1 MCPVLTLALGTVLG
15 AGSREDSQEANED
28 SQEKNGMMVLP
39 QTDVAPE
46 SDPLQ
51 PAFLLQLIKL
61 LRRKETLLKSAKQYN
76 NSMRDLRLQGEH
88 KHQVPTNGVGAS
100 VGEDDAPSALASR
113 GLPDRP
119 RGLGCEKEN
128 ERLIKRE
135 YAWTVVQVDRANFQL
150 RNALWGVAMGL
161 HAQPASSLSSVRRG
175 RYGKEADDSNAS
187 RLDNQ
192 HFDEASARDSLMALS
207 RGERVERPGGGGG
220 GTNHN
225 KCRNAM
231 VVKCTDNASAL
242 IHAVTASVES
252 DNGSQSGTSSKLGTA
267 ACARLRKCTNNASS
281 DSRCN
286 CLC

>member
-1 MCPVLTLALGTVLG
+1 
-15 AGSREDSQEANED
+15 
-28 SQEKNGMMVLP
+28 MMVLP

-100 VGEDDAPSALASR
+100 VGEADAPSALASR
-113 GLPDRP
+113 GLPDKP
-119 RGLGCEKEN
+119 RGLGCENEN

-192 HFDEASARDSLMALS
+192 HLDEASARDSLMALS

-220 GTNHN
+220 TNHN

-231 VVKCTDNASAL
+231 LVKCTDNASAL

-252 DNGSQSGTSSKLGTA
+252 DNGSQSGTSSKLGTVSA
-267 ACARLRKCTNNASS
+267 ENWVLLRSLLRKCTHHASS